1 MIRLIRVICVL
12 IIKFMYKSFFKRFI
26 DIILSLIAIIIL
38 SPLLIPVII
47 ILLATGEHYIF
58 YGQNR
63 IGYKNSTFKIWKFAT
78 MLKASPSLGTGS
90 ITLKND
96 PRVFPFGRFLRKTKI
111 NELPQ
116 LFNILLGDM
125 SVVGP
130 RPLMK
135 VDFDKYAQDI
145 QSVIYN
151 TRPGLSGIASIV
163 FCDEEKLH
171 SEATIDPH
179 EFDRLYIAPYKG
191 ALEKW
196 YQEHCSFYTDLMIIF
211 LTVVMIFSPDSKMP
225 YKIFKDLP
233 ELPEN
238 LKSSK

>member
-1 MIRLIRVICVL
+1 
-12 IIKFMYKSFFKRFI
+12 MYKSIIKRLL
-26 DIILSLIAIIIL
+26 DIILSLTAIIIL
-38 SPLLIPVII
+38 SPLLIPVM
-47 ILLATGEHYIF
+47 LMLWATGEHYVF

-78 MLKASPSLGTGS
+78 MLKASPSLGSGS
-90 ITLKND
+90 ITLRND
-96 PRVFPFGRFLRKTKI
+96 PRVLPFGGFLRKTKI

-135 VDFDKYAQDI
+135 FDFDKYTSDI

-151 TRPGLSGIASIV
+151 TRPGLSGIASLV

-171 SEATIDPH
+171 SETSIDPH
-179 EFDRLYIAPYKG
+179 EFDRLYIAPFKG

-196 YQEHCSFYTDLMIIF
+196 YQQHCSFYTDIMIIF
-211 LTVVMIFSPDSKMP
+211 LTGVMIISPDSKIL

-233 ELPEN
+233 TLPEN
-238 LKSSK
+238 LKQ

>member
-1 MIRLIRVICVL
+1 
-12 IIKFMYKSFFKRFI
+12 MYKKLFKRLL
-26 DIILSLIAIIIL
+26 DIILSLIAITIL
-38 SPLLIPVII
+38 SPLLIPVMI
-47 ILLATGEHYIF
+47 ILLLTGEHYIF

-63 IGYKNSTFKIWKFAT
+63 IGYKNRTFKIWKFAT

-90 ITLKND
+90 ITVKND
-96 PRVFPFGRFLRKTKI
+96 PRVFPFGRFLRKTKL

-125 SVVGP
+125 SIIGP

-135 VDFDKYAQDI
+135 VDFDKYSPDI
-145 QSVIYN
+145 QEVIYN

-163 FCDEEKLH
+163 FADEEALH
-171 SEATIDPH
+171 SDATIDPH

-196 YQEHCSFYTDLMIIF
+196 YQANCSFYTDVRIIF
-211 LTVVMIFSPDSKMP
+211 LTVVLILNPSSSMP
-225 YKIFKDLP
+225 YRLFRDLP
-233 ELPEN
+233 APPEA
-238 LKSSK
+238 LKAR